1 MGIKWI
7 IGLIVIVGIAI
18 SLYTL
23 SPLFISKKVEEKIPD
38 NLAIDAYYKFQSL
51 DDVER
56 SNIASE
62 MTDREK
68 NILMIGAKEINKE
81 FNEEMSKS
89 TDNLSF
95 TRNLEGTFIGVGDGI
110 HNVGGIAKI
119 LTLDDGSKI
128 LRLENFKSTNGP
140 DLHVYLSTDKMAS
153 NFMDLGRLKGNIG
166 NQNYE
171 VPVDI
176 DLSKY
181 NNVLIWCK
189 AFSVL
194 FGNAQLV

>member
-23 SPLFISKKVEEKIPD
+23 SPLFISKEVEEKIPD